1 MLFTLQEM
9 NAETRDDQTRPPSA
23 AVAVAAAQ
31 GNPEQNHFKRQDL
44 CKFES
49 WK

>member
-1 MLFTLQEM
+1 MQRQE
-9 NAETRDDQTRPPSA
+9 TTKPVDHQA